1 MCVDARRPTGLVENC
16 CQALTVPA
24 GSQLMAMQLEVV
36 FCLYVGACW
45 LLNLFFFNVIRVDRK
60 SVV

>member
-45 LLNLFFFNVIRVDRK
+45 LLNLFFF
-60 SVV
+60 